1 MPIKDIWIY
10 MPLLFITVILLY
22 LIISIFDILF
32 SRVAFIEVESIHI
45 PYIAHLLPFIVVV
58 VMLWLKSCGVFN

>member
-1 MPIKDIWIY
+1 
-10 MPLLFITVILLY
+10 MPLLFVTAILWY

-45 PYIAHLLPFIVVV
+45 PYMAHLLPFIVVAEI
-58 VMLWLKSCGVFN
+58 LWRV